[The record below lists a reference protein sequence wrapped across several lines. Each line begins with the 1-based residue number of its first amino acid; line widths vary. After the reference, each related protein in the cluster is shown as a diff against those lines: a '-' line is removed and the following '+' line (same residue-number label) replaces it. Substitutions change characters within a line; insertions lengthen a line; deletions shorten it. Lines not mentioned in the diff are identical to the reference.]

1 MDELEQEI
9 NDVAEELIDAYWR
22 VSVIECMWGIGQLG
36 RNMAPPKFSQEELIV
51 INGWSMLLGEN
62 AVDNHSF
69 SFHHEKG
76 PS

>member
-1 MDELEQEI
+1 
-9 NDVAEELIDAYWR
+9 
-22 VSVIECMWGIGQLG
+22 MWGIAQLG
-36 RNMAPPKFSQEELIV
+36 RNMAAPKFSQEELII
-51 INGWSMLLGEN
+51 INGWSMLLGES